1 MRLRRTKL
9 TARPSKC
16 SIGFRQLDWLG
27 HVVGGDKLQPHPD
40 KVKSI
45 EEAPRPV
52 TERQVR
58 SFLGLLGFYRQF
70 VPNFSEVAAP
80 LQPNKVHWDAAQEN
94 VFAV

>member
-1 MRLRRTKL
+1 MRLRRAKL

-16 SIGFRQLDWLG
+16 SIGFRQLDCLG

-52 TERQVR
+52 TKR
-58 SFLGLLGFYRQF
+58 
-70 VPNFSEVAAP
+70 
-80 LQPNKVHWDAAQEN
+80 
-94 VFAV
+94 